1 MATNAVIGRNLL
13 TAPDVHQVVPEHLA
27 GSFVLG
33 KSARTNV
40 CLTLERLQGEEL
52 VSKPEYSYR
61 LFYFLLRPTLTS
73 QKYCRRAFQ
82 RERPNW
88 SKKGSGRRCPV

>member
-13 TAPDVHQVVPEHLA
+13 TAPDVHQVVPEYLA

-40 CLTLERLQGEEL
+40 CLTLERFQGEDQNT
-52 VSKPEYSYR
+52 VIA
-61 LFYFLLRPTLTS
+61 YFTFSLD
-73 QKYCRRAFQ
+73 Q
-82 RERPNW
+82 R
-88 SKKGSGRRCPV
+88 